1 MSVAVLAKHRAEEK
15 KMYLQRKRDCAKGY
29 LYAFRC
35 DTKNNKKNGGK
46 RK

>member
-1 MSVAVLAKHRAEEK
+1 MSVSVLAKHRAEELK
-15 KMYLQRKRDCAKGY
+15 LYLQRKRDCAKGY

-35 DTKNNKKNGGK
+35 DEKSNKLYGGK